1 MVTQTKTFVAST
13 APKTEYVTFFAGGN
27 KGTRPILRGKDQ
39 RHTFDKIPLIDFAN
53 INSSDPAERR
63 KLALEV
69 RIAFTEAGFMY
80 AANHGI
86 SEELQKEVFRVVKE
100 FFALPIEEKMKTHVD
115 KCPFIRGYEA
125 MFETKLDATTR
136 GGIHSLPYQRM
147 TN

>member
-1 MVTQTKTFVAST
+1 MATQTKTIVASI

-39 RHTFDKIPLIDFAN
+39 KPTFDKIPLVDLAN

-63 KLALEV
+63 KLALKV
-69 RIAFTEAGFMY
+69 RTAFTEVGFMY

-86 SEELQKEVFRVVKE
+86 SQELQTEVFRVVKE
-100 FFALPIEEKMKTHVD
+100 FFALPIEEKMKTHVN
-115 KCPFIRGYEA
+115 KSPFIRGYEA

-136 GGIHSLPYQRM
+136 GGA
-147 TN
+147 